1 MIYILH
7 NKLYNPSFKW
17 RFCFLYKTENILY
30 IYSPWHNLVLHL
42 YLYVLLIIV
51 YLFVLFLLTI
61 VLSLLLQLTASDLWY
76 LQTLLNA
83 SNTNMS
89 RQRNRGNGS
98 MYGRM
103 VSKNIDRYQ
112 VILKNAYFLSI
123 SNNSDNQ

>member
-17 RFCFLYKTENILY
+17 CFCFLYKTENILY
-30 IYSPWHNLVLHL
+30 IYSPWHNLVL
-42 YLYVLLIIV
+42 
-51 YLFVLFLLTI
+51 FVCF
-61 VLSLLLQLTASDLWY
+61 VDRCLSFCPFSFVHCVVFPSSINGFWLPLWY

-103 VSKNIDRYQ
+103 VSKIIDRYQ
-112 VILKNAYFLSI
+112 VIRKNTYFLSI
-123 SNNSDNQ
+123 SYNSDNQ

>member
-30 IYSPWHNLVLHL
+30 IYSPWHNLVLFVCFVDR
-42 YLYVLLIIV
+42 YLSFCPFS
-51 YLFVLFLLTI
+51 FVHCVVFPSSINGFWLP
-61 VLSLLLQLTASDLWY
+61 LWY

-98 MYGRM
+98 MYDRM
-103 VSKNIDRYQ
+103 VSKIIDRYQ
-112 VILKNAYFLSI
+112 VIRKNTYFLSI
-123 SNNSDNQ
+123 SYNSDNQ